1 MVLRGFE
8 GYRCESIMPLFKV
21 SFEVTSLVNLRLFD
35 LTFEQGYQLA
45 LIIVNDQIKV
55 FLENED

>member
-1 MVLRGFE
+1 
-8 GYRCESIMPLFKV
+8 MPLFKV